1 MNKSKQI
8 GQVKRDSI
16 SRLDFSARSLEV
28 DDIIFGCFLSLIVLY
43 ISLFSWS
50 KNHITRSFRF
60 LGIFL
65 EILSLILTQYSVK
78 YSRE

>member
-28 DDIIFGCFLSLIVLY
+28 DDIIFRCFLSLLFCIFPCFRGRKITLLEVLDFWEFFFRN
-43 ISLFSWS
+43 SFA
-50 KNHITRSFRF
+50 HID
-60 LGIFL
+60 
-65 EILSLILTQYSVK
+65 SVQ
-78 YSRE
+78 REVF